1 MTATFLPFP
10 VVRAPAAG
18 RPTHPA
24 ERTPLPWGSRH
35 LLHVADAGLACCAV
49 EVTAAVARASSTPPS
64 STSHSSA
71 PPSSTP
77 PSSTPPSS
85 SPSSGPAPDGP
96 AVHVLLVSG
105 TVTDTLLP
113 AVLDAYAALP
123 EPRRVV
129 AYGACVTSGGPYWD
143 SYCVTKGIDQFLPVD
158 VYVPGCPPRPEALAD
173 GLARLET
180 LLPEEGA

>member
-1 MTATFLPFP
+1 M
-10 VVRAPAAG
+10 
-18 RPTHPA
+18 
-24 ERTPLPWGSRH
+24 PWGRGH

-49 EVTAAVARASSTPPS
+49 EVAAAVARPS
-64 STSHSSA
+64 AAADTL
-71 PPSSTP
+71 P
-77 PSSTPPSS
+77 
-85 SPSSGPAPDGP
+85 GPVP
-96 AVHVLLVSG
+96 VHVLLVSG

-158 VYVPGCPPRPEALAD
+158 VWVPGCPPRPEALAD
-173 GLARLET
+173 GLAKLEA
-180 LLPEEGA
+180 LLP